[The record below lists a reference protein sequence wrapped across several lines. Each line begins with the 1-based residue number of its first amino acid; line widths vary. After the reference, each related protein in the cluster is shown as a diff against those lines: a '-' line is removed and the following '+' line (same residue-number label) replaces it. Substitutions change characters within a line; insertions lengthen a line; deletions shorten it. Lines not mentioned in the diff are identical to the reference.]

1 MESLKYH
8 TEKLCSFYVSD
19 WHLVTM
25 ILPYISRQVH
35 EEANITTILEQDIK
49 QNIETLI
56 SKLNL
61 KNEKEILK
69 INWEECKV
77 IKYSQIDKKLQNI
90 INSQNTKNI
99 ILINGKK
106 SYIDMVNANV
116 DKWITSHVNKLKS
129 REIKIIN
136 CYEVT
141 DFNSN
146 IREILDTH
154 DRVLNTSGEKYISEV
169 FDGYQDAKE
178 MC

>member
-116 DKWITSHVNKLKS
+116 DKWITIHPAYFQCF
-129 REIKIIN
+129 E
-136 CYEVT
+136 
-141 DFNSN
+141 
-146 IREILDTH
+146 
-154 DRVLNTSGEKYISEV
+154 
-169 FDGYQDAKE
+169 YQI
-178 MC
+178 